1 MYKIFLILL
10 LLLPY
15 RAQAQE
21 LLPNLPE
28 PTSDNIQSGL
38 RLGSKYRIANDKL
51 LHIGACYIIGASTTS
66 ITYHYTKN
74 KKTSI
79 LVGAASVLIVGT
91 AKELWDINNGHSDL
105 KDLLAD
111 VIGGTLGIITVKIN
125 F

>member
-1 MYKIFLILL
+1 MKKLL
-10 LLLPY
+10 LIVLLLIPV

-21 LLPNLPE
+21 VLPDLPQ
-28 PTSDNIQSGL
+28 PTPDNIQRALNIGKRYS
-38 RLGSKYRIANDKL
+38 IANDKL
-51 LHIGACYIIGASTTS
+51 LHMGACYVIGASSTS

-91 AKELWDINNGHSDL
+91 AKELWDVNNGHADPE
-105 KDLLAD
+105 DLLAD
-111 VIGGTLGIITVKIN
+111 VIGGTLGIFTVKIN